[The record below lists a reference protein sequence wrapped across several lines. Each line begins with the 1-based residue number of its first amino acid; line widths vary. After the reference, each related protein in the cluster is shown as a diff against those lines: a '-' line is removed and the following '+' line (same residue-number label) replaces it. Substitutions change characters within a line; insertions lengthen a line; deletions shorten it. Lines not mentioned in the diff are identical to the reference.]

1 MEEERICNESAST
14 SFNNDQLW
22 CILTLCDPM
31 DCSLPDSS
39 DCGILQA
46 RKNSGV
52 DSYSLLQGIFLI
64 QGSNLVSCIAGI
76 IPYHLSCYYSYSMP
90 LSSDTTVYV
99 SFKICLFFEGTNKMY
114 LPERLYTWQSSYLL
128 VMYATRVYA
137 LSFTLHRKHT
147 HKSHR
152 TVNQSFL

>member
-1 MEEERICNESAST
+1 MRALVAHLCP
-14 SFNNDQLW
+14 
-22 CILTLCDPM
+22 TLQPHGLKPTRLLGPWN
-31 DCSLPDSS
+31 SP
-39 DCGILQA
+39 A
-46 RKNSGV
+46 KNTGV
-52 DSYSLLQGIFLI
+52 GSHSLLQGIFLI

-128 VMYATRVYA
+128 VMYATRFMPS
-137 LSFTLHRKHT
+137 LSHYIESILI
-147 HKSHR
+147 
-152 TVNQSFL
+152 NPIEL

>member
-64 QGSNLVSCIAGI
+64 QGLNLGLLLCRQFVYC
-76 IPYHLSCYYSYSMP
+76 LSHQGSPLPTYY
-90 LSSDTTVYV
+90 
-99 SFKICLFFEGTNKMY
+99 C
-114 LPERLYTWQSSYLL
+114 
-128 VMYATRVYA
+128 
-137 LSFTLHRKHT
+137 
-147 HKSHR
+147 
-152 TVNQSFL
+152 